1 MTKMMRLFID
11 VHAPHRLHS
20 LPARA
25 LAEVSPQAPP
35 IQSESMQ
42 LDRSASAPR
51 SVPIRYLLVAW
62 ILILSAIAFLD
73 RTNISIA
80 GARIGRDFNIDN
92 PHLGWVFSAFLVGY
106 AAFQIPAGVLAR
118 RVGPRRLIALGL
130 VWWGIFTVLTALV
143 PPHPA
148 GALLALILIRVALGA
163 GEAVMYPSANQ
174 FVERWFPTQERG
186 KANGIIFGGVGLG
199 SAIAP
204 PLLTAIILR
213 YGWHVS
219 FWFCAVL
226 GLAGGAVWYWIA
238 RNTPESHP
246 WVGPCELATIVQG
259 RGDAPG
265 GIAPAAT
272 CAVRNAPVPWRR
284 IFTSRSILAITAS
297 YFTYGYVSW
306 IFFSWFYIYLS
317 EVRGLSLRS
326 SAFYSIF
333 PFAAMSAGSLLGGL
347 ISDWLARHFGPR
359 AGRCFLPCFALA
371 LTACLLT
378 AGSRVHQ
385 AQSASLVLACGAG
398 ALYLSQSCFWSV
410 TSDFAGTF
418 AGVVSGAMNMG
429 CQIGAAVTA
438 SLTPLIAARFGWQ
451 ASFSTATALA
461 FLGALAWLLVDPNAR
476 LAQA

>member
-1 MTKMMRLFID
+1 MQID
-11 VHAPHRLHS
+11 RSSNAPHS
-20 LPARA
+20 L
-25 LAEVSPQAPP
+25 
-35 IQSESMQ
+35 
-42 LDRSASAPR
+42 
-51 SVPIRYLLVAW
+51 PIRYLLVAW

-73 RTNISIA
+73 RTNIAIA
-80 GARIGRDFNIDN
+80 GGNIGRDFNIDN

-106 AAFQIPAGVLAR
+106 AAFQVPAGVLAR
-118 RVGPRRLIALGL
+118 RFGPRRVLALGL
-130 VWWGIFTVLTALV
+130 VWWGIFTALTALV

-148 GALLALILIRVALGA
+148 GALLELILIRVALGA

-174 FVERWFPTQERG
+174 FVERWFPIPERG

-213 YGWHVS
+213 DGWHAS
-219 FWFCAVL
+219 FYFCAVL
-226 GLAGGAVWYWIA
+226 GVFGGAAWYWAA

-246 WVGPCELATIVQG
+246 WVGPDELATILHG
-259 RGDAPG
+259 RGDRRD
-265 GIAPAAT
+265 GIALVSTRAASK
-272 CAVRNAPVPWRR
+272 APVPWRR

-306 IFFSWFYIYLS
+306 IFFSWFYIYLT

-333 PFAAMSAGSLLGGL
+333 PFAAMSLGSLLGGV
-347 ISDWLARHFGPR
+347 ISDWLARRFGLR
-359 AGRCFLPCFALA
+359 AGRCFLPVFALT
-371 LTACLLT
+371 LTALLLAT
-378 AGSRVHQ
+378 GSRVHQ
-385 AQSASLVLACGAG
+385 AQSASLVLAGGAG

-438 SLTPLIAARFGWQ
+438 SLTPLIAAHFGWQ
-451 ASFSTATALA
+451 ASFSTATVMAI
-461 FLGALAWLLVDPNAR
+461 LGALAWLLVDPTAR
-476 LAQA
+476 LNAT